1 MTSQKC
7 AQEIIACASF
17 QHLEPANQIVGPS
30 TNKSTDEI
38 EAHGFSNHF
47 QKKNPISWQPS

>member
-17 QHLEPANQIVGPS
+17 QHLEAANQIVGPS

-47 QKKNPISWQPS
+47 QKNPISWQPS